1 MKALQKNE
9 LTKIKGGAIRLKVG
23 ALIIGGII
31 FMIGVIDGYMRP
43 LRCN

>member
-1 MKALQKNE
+1 MKKLEKFE
-9 LTKIKGGAIRLKVG
+9 LEKIKGGAIKLKVG
-23 ALIIGGII
+23 ALIIGGIV